1 MDTLA
6 TIRSLRSGFVPRTQA
21 QAFAA
26 LKRGLV
32 EEAVCVWRSV
42 NVRPIL
48 EEPWDLDEIERL
60 LARENLDEA
69 TVLALV
75 RIFDKLSRAP
85 DKEAALF
92 AAESLNALELRHE
105 RRVQRLRKALKALP
119 SAATALRL
127 AEAYR
132 ALSLACGSRPVLAR
146 FYLGEA
152 LAALDGGRGGAMS
165 ERDRRSIAVA
175 ASGLLVELGDPEG
188 ALERLAA
195 PLART
200 PSDPA
205 LRLAEARARF
215 AARDFIA
222 VARALEEADAAAS
235 HPDSAPL
242 AAARDFW
249 RRGRH

>member
-6 TIRSLRSGFVPRTQA
+6 TIRSLRAGFVPRTQA

-60 LARENLDEA
+60 LAREDLDES
-69 TVLALV
+69 TILALV
-75 RIFDKLSRAP
+75 RIFDRLSRGV

-105 RRVQRLRKALKALP
+105 RRVQRLRKALRTRH
-119 SAATALRL
+119 SAAATLEL

-132 ALSLACGSRPVLAR
+132 ALSLACRSRPVLSR

-152 LAALDGGRGGAMS
+152 LAALDGGKGVAMS
-165 ERDRRSIAVA
+165 ERDRRSVA
-175 ASGLLVELGDPEG
+175 ALAAGILVELGDPEG
-188 ALERLAA
+188 ALARLELPLERA
-195 PLART
+195 

-205 LRLAEARARF
+205 LRMAEARSRF
-215 AARDFIA
+215 AARDFAA
-222 VARALEEADAAAS
+222 VARALEAAVPVPDD
-235 HPDSAPL
+235 PDSERL
-242 AAARDFW
+242 EVLRNCW
-249 RRGRH
+249 RRVDP

>member
-60 LARENLDEA
+60 LAREQLDEA

-75 RIFDKLSRAP
+75 RIFDRLSRGP

-92 AAESLNALELRHE
+92 AAESLNALELRYE
-105 RRVQRLRKALKALP
+105 RRVQRLRKGLKARP
-119 SAATALRL
+119 SAQATLQL

-152 LAALDGGRGGAMS
+152 LAALDGGKSGGMS

-175 ASGLLVELGDPEG
+175 ASGLLVELGNPEG
-188 ALERLAA
+188 ALERLAS

-215 AARDFIA
+215 AARDFPA
-222 VARALEEADAAAS
+222 VARVLEEAEPIPGD
-235 HPDSAPL
+235 PDSDRL
-242 AAARDFW
+242 AVLRDCW
-249 RRGRH
+249 RRVSH

>member
-1 MDTLA
+1 MGTLEA
-6 TIRSLRSGFVPRTQA
+6 IRSIRAGFVPRTQA
-21 QAFAA
+21 QAFQA

-32 EEAVCVWRSV
+32 DEAVCVWRSV

-60 LARENLDEA
+60 LAKEDLDES

-75 RIFDKLSRAP
+75 RIFDALSRGS

-105 RRVQRLRKALKALP
+105 RRVQRLRKTRRSDPSPRATLALAQ
-119 SAATALRL
+119 
-127 AEAYR
+127 AYR
-132 ALSLACGSRPVLAR
+132 ALSLACRSRPVLAR

-152 LAALDGGRGGAMS
+152 LSTLDEGKSGAMP

-175 ASGLLVELGDPEG
+175 ASAILVELGDPEG
-188 ALERLAA
+188 ALERLAS
-195 PLART
+195 PLARK

-215 AARDFIA
+215 AARDFVG
-222 VARALEEADAAAS
+222 VARALEAAESERDDPDAGLLDA
-235 HPDSAPL
+235 L
-242 AAARDFW
+242 RECW
-249 RRGRH
+249 RRVGH

>member
-1 MDTLA
+1 MDTLE

-26 LKRGLV
+26 LRRGLV

-42 NVRPIL
+42 NVRPVL

-60 LARENLDEA
+60 LAREDLDEA

-75 RIFDKLSRAP
+75 RIFDRLSRGD

-92 AAESLNALELRHE
+92 AAESLNALELRYE
-105 RRVQRLRKALKALP
+105 RRVQRLRKARQERPRAKATLE
-119 SAATALRL
+119 L
-127 AEAYR
+127 AKAYR
-132 ALSLACGSRPVLAR
+132 ALSLACRSRPVLAR

-152 LAALDGGRGGAMS
+152 LAALDEGGEGPGPEGEKRAF
-165 ERDRRSIAVA
+165 AVA
-175 ASGLLVELGDPEG
+175 ASSLLVELGDPE
-188 ALERLAA
+188 AA
-195 PLART
+195 LARLEGPIGRT
-200 PSDPA
+200 PGNAP

-215 AARDFIA
+215 ALRDYA
-222 VARALEEADAAAS
+222 GVARALEAADAGPGD
-235 HPDSAPL
+235 PDSALL
-242 AAARDFW
+242 AAARDVW